1 MNDNKIKVSINFAN
15 CYNGGYSTPDG
26 RWVHEIRITGHTI
39 PHVCHGVSGA
49 LYMIAY
55 GLKEKTNVQFDFS
68 DVPGDSYMRL
78 AKYNRDSEL
87 LTRTFIILVKEAI
100 KKYPDTIVYE
110 EYCLDGTD
118 RKNL

>member
-1 MNDNKIKVSINFAN
+1 MAVQYMFRASADFQMILSESPNAIRLSILVCILSVSDSCAFA
-15 CYNGGYSTPDG
+15 
-26 RWVHEIRITGHTI
+26 
-39 PHVCHGVSGA
+39 
-49 LYMIAY
+49 LY
-55 GLKEKTNVQFDFS
+55 GLKEKTNVQLDFS